1 MQTTAFAEQSIRRPL
16 DWTSTMSYCLV
27 TKEHLKKQ
35 GKLSVH
41 CKWSGSSVAA
51 TL

>member
-1 MQTTAFAEQSIRRPL
+1 MT
-16 DWTSTMSYCLV
+16 YCLV

-41 CKWSGSSVAA
+41 CKRSGSSVVT
-51 TL
+51 TLQRAGQRGPDALDENIYNI